1 MTKTSTRLIA
11 GTSISLLALSLTAC
25 GSNNENN
32 GEANTGSVEI
42 EFFQS
47 KSESIDIVNELIAD
61 FEATHEGIKVK
72 QTNTPDALT
81 VLKSRLAKNDIPD
94 VISVNVSNL
103 NDVSSSGVLQDMA
116 GSEAV
121 AAVSDQNAQSYVD
134 SLSGT
139 DEAVAVPWAVNA
151 QVVLYNID
159 QFEELGLTVPETWSD
174 FLATAQKAQDAGK
187 QPFYFT
193 WKDSWTA
200 KLVVNSVAG
209 SLQGPDFWGQLQD
222 GSATFAASPAWQ
234 QASEKL
240 LELKK
245 YATGDPFGKGYDDG
259 NAAFANG
266 ESVMY
271 VQGTWAIPEIRAT
284 NPDLNIGA
292 FVMPVT
298 DSADTNSIL
307 SGPDS
312 VISIAKATEHAEAAQ
327 EFVDFLMSKE
337 AQQKFSDD
345 QFLVSVRQDVAS
357 NDAVLAGL
365 KSDWLDQGRVAMYPD
380 SMFTGASNM
389 AALSQQF
396 LQDENIDGFLSSLD
410 QDFAATGVK

>member
-1 MTKTSTRLIA
+1 VTRNSARWIAATSA
-11 GTSISLLALSLTAC
+11 GLLALTLAAC
-25 GSNNENN
+25 GSEENTSTN
-32 GEANTGSVEI
+32 GDTVEI

-103 NDVSSSGVLQDMA
+103 NDVSSAGVLSDIS
-116 GSEAV
+116 GTEAA
-121 AAVSDQNAQSYVD
+121 AAVSDENAQSYVD

-139 DEAVAVPWAVNA
+139 DETVAVPWAVNA
-151 QVVLYNID
+151 QVVLYNVD
-159 QFEELGLTVPETWSD
+159 EFEALGLSIPQTWTEFLETAEKIQQAD
-174 FLATAQKAQDAGK
+174 KT
-187 QPFYFT
+187 PFYFT

-200 KLVVNSVAG
+200 KLVVNSIAG

-222 GSATFAASPAWQ
+222 GSATFADSSAWQ
-234 QASEKL
+234 ESTKKL

-245 YATGDPFGKGYDDG
+245 YADGDPFGKGYDDG

-298 DSADTNSIL
+298 DQEDTNVIL

-312 VISIAKATEHAEAAQ
+312 IISIAKATKHAEAAQ

-357 NDAVLAGL
+357 TDTVLASL
-365 KSDWLDQGRVAMYPD
+365 KSEWLDKGRVAMYPD

-396 LQDENIDGFLSSLD
+396 LQDEDATAFLTGLD
-410 QDFAATGVK
+410 QDFAATGVF